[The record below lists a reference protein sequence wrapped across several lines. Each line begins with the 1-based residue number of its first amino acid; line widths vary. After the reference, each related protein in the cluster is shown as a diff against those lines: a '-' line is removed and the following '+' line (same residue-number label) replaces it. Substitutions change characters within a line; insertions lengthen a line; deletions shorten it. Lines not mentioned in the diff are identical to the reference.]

1 MINVLIVDDSK
12 FVRNSIKKMLIS
24 GNYGIAG
31 EAEDG
36 IMAIE
41 QYFSLQPDFVIM
53 DIMMP
58 RMNGIDAIKE
68 IKKRDPK
75 SKIVVCSSLHQ
86 EKVIQEATEA
96 GALDFLFKPFEM
108 TELTNLIQKH
118 ST

>member
-12 FVRNSIKKMLIS
+12 FVRNSIKKMLSI
-24 GNYGIAG
+24 GNFGIAG

-41 QYFSLQPDFVIM
+41 QYILLKPDIVIM

-58 RMNGIDAIKE
+58 RMNGIEAIKE
-68 IKKRDPK
+68 IKKVDPK

-86 EKVIQEATEA
+86 DHVIKEANEA

-108 TELTNLIQKH
+108 STLTNVLQKH
-118 ST
+118 LN